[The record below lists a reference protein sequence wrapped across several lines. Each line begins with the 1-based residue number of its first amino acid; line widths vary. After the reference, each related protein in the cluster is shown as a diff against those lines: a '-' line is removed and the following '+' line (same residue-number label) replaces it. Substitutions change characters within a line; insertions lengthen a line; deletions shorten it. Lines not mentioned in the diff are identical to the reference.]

1 MSLAAEGENADASG
15 RPSLL
20 LQARRIGPDAEMSL
34 LGSSAKS
41 ISAHLNQ

>member
-1 MSLAAEGENADASG
+1 MSLAAEGESADEIG

-20 LQARRIGPDAEMSL
+20 LQARQVGPDAEMSL